1 MAKDVKD
8 VGGEEKVV
16 REDSAKSYRG
26 VVWAL
31 ISVGA
36 FVVIAAILL
45 LSGVL
50 KSASDGKP
58 MESPAQIEQKRN

>member
-1 MAKDVKD
+1 MARD
-8 VGGEEKVV
+8 GENETV

-26 VVWAL
+26 VMWAL

-36 FVVIAAILL
+36 FVVIAAILML
-45 LSGVL
+45 GGFF
-50 KSASDGKP
+50 KSATDGKP